1 MQSLVLQGGS
11 SEISPGVCRRQ
22 HNCRIELWH
31 VWKLHALSEFIAAPT
46 QKLQKLQKL
55 HASCSLTARDKSSGC
70 FQGSSHTTAPL

>member
-22 HNCRIELWH
+22 HNCRIELWR

-46 QKLQKLQKL
+46 QKL